1 MREIPASTPLPE
13 PEKGKSKLQKVN
25 ALAFGWFIFFL
36 FGRHLAN
43 FVTTALCGCFSFCFK
58 FFKVLVVSVSNDF
71 FAHLFVI
78 LLSSLY
84 LLRQFISLDRDYFTK
99 YDVAQSATMLYAYDM
114 PNMVENKRTVAKRCS
129 NKFMSRG
136 QKKTCNVQNTQSFSS
151 GVLKY

>member
-1 MREIPASTPLPE
+1 MWL
-13 PEKGKSKLQKVN
+13 LQ
-25 ALAFGWFIFFL
+25 FL
-36 FGRHLAN
+36 
-43 FVTTALCGCFSFCFK
+43 FK

-114 PNMVENKRTVAKRCS
+114 PNLVENKRTVAKRCS